1 MDRRIALAAALVLT
15 LACAS
20 APPAQHAVV
29 VTQTR
34 YENVAR
40 GPGAELC
47 EPLAS
52 ADQQIQKKQFAD
64 AEARVD
70 QMLERFDEWL
80 ADKPG
85 RPVSVANDAQLAQV
99 RAATNGEALVPLDL
113 CYAELFQR
121 KAFIQI
127 ERGDPNAAL
136 ATLERKAVA
145 APTMA
150 NTFTERGFILNQ
162 LRRYEEAR
170 RAYEHALY
178 LIARYPENPDEAL
191 AQRGLGYAL
200 TELGD
205 LDAAERAYERSLELD
220 PGNPLAR
227 NELGYIQH
235 LRQQQR

>member
-1 MDRRIALAAALVLT
+1 VHRRIALSAALT

-20 APPAQHAVV
+20 APPAPNGIVS

-47 EPLAS
+47 DPLPS
-52 ADQQIQKKQFAD
+52 VDEQIQRKEFAD

-70 QMLERFDEWL
+70 QMLERFDQWL
-80 ADKPG
+80 AGKPG
-85 RPVSVANDAQLAQV
+85 RPVSVANDAQLGQV
-99 RAATNGEALVPLDL
+99 RAATNGETLIPLDL
-113 CYAELFQR
+113 CYGELFQR
-121 KAFIQI
+121 KAFLQV
-127 ERGDPNAAL
+127 ERRDLDAAL
-136 ATLERKAVA
+136 ETLQRKGLA

-162 LRRYEEAR
+162 LHRYAEAR

-178 LIARYPENPDEAL
+178 LIARYPANPDEAV

-200 TELGD
+200 TELGE
-205 LDAAERAYERSLELD
+205 LDAAQRAYERSLELD
-220 PGNPLAR
+220 PGNALAE

-235 LRQQQR
+235 LRQQR